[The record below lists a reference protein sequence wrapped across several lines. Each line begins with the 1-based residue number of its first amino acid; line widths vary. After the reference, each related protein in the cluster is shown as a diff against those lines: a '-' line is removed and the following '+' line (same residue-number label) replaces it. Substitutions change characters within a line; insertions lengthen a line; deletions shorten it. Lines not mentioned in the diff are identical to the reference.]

1 MSRDPDAADTPASDA
16 VGDRTSDAG
25 DPPASAP
32 PAANGPAPGTGPQ
45 PSNERGEG
53 SVRVVGTAHVS
64 EASVRE
70 VEETVDEERPDIVA
84 VELDEGRYRQMKGE
98 TPDDLD
104 PGDLL
109 RGNTV
114 FQFLAYWMLSYV
126 QTRMG
131 DRFDIDPGAE
141 LLAAVETAEDLGIS
155 VALVD
160 RDIQTTI
167 QRFWARLSLIEKL
180 RMVGALAFGVTDPR
194 VAGITFGLLVGVLLG
209 PAIGLFGGAV
219 GVTDA
224 VLTRVGVGALVGAV
238 AGYLGYRAASL
249 SLGGGGDA
257 DGSGGAT
264 TLGVGAVVAVAVA
277 AAVTVSGAGVDAV
290 AGLLSGTLV
299 RAAGS
304 LALGLVAGL
313 FVGALAAVAIDALG
327 LAPDGDADDLE
338 GFDPDDLTDTDVV
351 TAMME
356 EFREF
361 SPGGAEA
368 LIDERDAYIAHQLV
382 GLRNEG
388 YDVVAVV
395 GAGHRAG
402 IESYLANPESLP
414 PMDSLVGQADSGGIP
429 WGKIAAFGISAAF
442 IAFFVLLAMA
452 GVRNEQLLTLFA
464 AWFVINGVFAA
475 GLAKLAGARWRS
487 AAVGGG
493 VAWMT
498 SVNPLLAPGWF
509 TGYMELR
516 HLTVNVSDIGTLNE
530 LLSDESR
537 PIRDIA
543 SDMLDVPLF
552 RLIVV
557 VAATN
562 IGSVIASLL
571 FAAYVVPVFAG
582 SLDASITDLMIQGAR
597 ESARIVWGAVA

>member
-1 MSRDPDAADTPASDA
+1 MSES
-16 VGDRTSDAG
+16 
-25 DPPASAP
+25 
-32 PAANGPAPGTGPQ
+32 
-45 PSNERGEG
+45 EG
-53 SVRVVGTAHVS
+53 SVQVVGTAHVS
-64 EASVRE
+64 AESVRE
-70 VEETVDEERPDIVA
+70 VEETIEEERPDVVA
-84 VELDEGRYRQMKGE
+84 VELDEGRYSQMRGE
-98 TPDDLD
+98 EPEDLTA
-104 PGDLL
+104 GDLL
-109 RGNTV
+109 EGNTV

-126 QTRMG
+126 QARMG
-131 DRFDIDPGAE
+131 DRFDIQPGAE
-141 LLAAVETAEDLGIS
+141 MLAAVETAEDLDIEL
-155 VALVD
+155 ALVD
-160 RDIQTTI
+160 RDIQETI
-167 QRFWARLSLIEKL
+167 RRFWARMSLFEKL
-180 RMVGALAFGVTDPR
+180 RVVGSLAFGITDPR
-194 VAGITFGLLVGVLLG
+194 IGGVVFGLLVGVVLG
-209 PAIGLFGGAV
+209 PILGVFGGAV
-219 GVTDA
+219 GVTQSLLVGLTGSAFVGLGAAYVLSELTLRTIEDDVLALGGAA
-224 VLTRVGVGALVGAV
+224 VGATVVGALAGVGLGLTDPLV
-238 AGYLGYRAASL
+238 TQYLGDFVITAV
-249 SLGGGGDA
+249 
-257 DGSGGAT
+257 GSM
-264 TLGVGAVVAVAVA
+264 TLGLSAGLVVGAVVAAVM
-277 AAVTVSGAGVDAV
+277 
-290 AGLLSGTLV
+290 
-299 RAAGS
+299 
-304 LALGLVAGL
+304 GL
-313 FVGALAAVAIDALG
+313 FVGEG
-327 LAPDGDADDLE
+327 EPADEEMEEL
-338 GFDPDDLTDTDVV
+338 FDPDELTDTDVV

-388 YDVVAVV
+388 LDVVAVV

-402 IESYLANPESLP
+402 IESYLAEPESLP
-414 PMDSLVGQADSGGIP
+414 PMDSLVGSASKGGVP
-429 WGKIAAFGISAAF
+429 WGKIAAFGVSAAF
-442 IAFFVLLAMA
+442 IGFFVLLAMA

-464 AWFVINGVFAA
+464 AWFLINGVFAA

-487 AAVGGG
+487 AGVGGA

-516 HLTVNVSDIGTLNE
+516 HLTVNVADIGTLNE

-582 SLDASITDLMIQGAR
+582 SLDASITDLMLRGAR
-597 ESARIVWGAVA
+597 ESARILWGAVA

>member
-1 MSRDPDAADTPASDA
+1 MSREPNAADGRAPDAR
-16 VGDRTSDAG
+16 G
-25 DPPASAP
+25 ASAP
-32 PAANGPAPGTGPQ
+32 GGDPAPGGTPR

-70 VEETVDEERPDIVA
+70 VEETVAEERPDIVA

-131 DRFDIDPGAE
+131 ERFDIEPGAE
-141 LLAAVETAEDLGIS
+141 LLAAVDTAEDLGIS

-167 QRFWARLSLIEKL
+167 QRFWARLSVMEKL

-194 VAGITFGLLVGVLLG
+194 VAGVTFGLVVGLLLG
-209 PAIGLFGGAV
+209 PAIGLFGDAV
-219 GVTDA
+219 GITGA
-224 VLTRVGVGALVGAV
+224 VLTRVGIGALAGAV

-249 SLGGGGDA
+249 LLGGGADA
-257 DGSGGAT
+257 DAPSDTT
-264 TLGVGAVVAVAVA
+264 TLGVGAVVAVAVGG
-277 AAVTVSGAGVDAV
+277 AVVATGAGVDTV
-290 AGLLSGTLV
+290 AGVLPGTLV
-299 RAAGS
+299 RVAGS
-304 LALGLVAGL
+304 LALGLLAGL
-313 FVGALAAVAIDALG
+313 VVGGVAALAIDALG
-327 LAPDGDADDLE
+327 VAPATDADDLE
-338 GFDPDDLTDTDVV
+338 GFDPDELTDTDVV

-382 GLRNEG
+382 GLREEG

-402 IESYLANPESLP
+402 IESYLRAPGTLP
-414 PMDSLVGQADSGGIP
+414 PMESLVGTAKSGGVP
-429 WGKIAAFGISAAF
+429 WGKVAAFGISAAF

-464 AWFVINGVFAA
+464 AWFLINGVFAA

-487 AAVGGG
+487 AGVGGA

-509 TGYMELR
+509 TGYAELR
-516 HLTVNVSDIGTLNE
+516 HTRVNVGDVSRLNE
-530 LLSDESR
+530 LLSDETR
-537 PIRDIA
+537 PIRAIVG
-543 SDMLDVPLF
+543 DMLDVPLF
-552 RLIVV
+552 RLIMI
-557 VAATN
+557 VAMTN
-562 IGSVIASLL
+562 IGSLIASLL
-571 FAAYVVPVFAG
+571 FAAYVVPAFAG
-582 SLDASITDLMIQGAR
+582 SIDASITDLMIQGAR
-597 ESARIVWGAVA
+597 ESARILWGAVT